1 MNIIDS
7 YRFGLIVVNGK
18 SYTSDVI
25 IFPDGVREN
34 WRRKAGHTLHFD
46 DLSEALTEKPEVLVV
61 GTGASGVM
69 KVLPE
74 VRLNLE
80 AQGIRL
86 IAQPT
91 RKACDI
97 YNQLCQSQKVIATL
111 HLTC

>member
-7 YRFGLIVVNGK
+7 YHFGTIVVNGQ

-25 IFPDGVREN
+25 IFRDKVNDN
-34 WRRKAGHTLHFD
+34 WWRKTGHELRLD
-46 DLSEALTEKPEVLVV
+46 DLTEVMAEKPEVLVV
-61 GTGASGVM
+61 GTGASGLV

-74 VRLNLE
+74 VQPTLE

-86 IAQPT
+86 IARPT
-91 RKACDI
+91 SEACTI
-97 YNQLCQSQKVIATL
+97 YNQLCHSQRVIAAL